1 MKKEE
6 ILKTIKAV
14 KEASKKRNF
23 KQSFDLA
30 INLKFFDPKKNSIE
44 NFITLP
50 MNRGKKLKICAIVDK
65 DLSVNAKTVFDHVIL
80 KDDFA
85 DWQGNN
91 KKLKKMAVD
100 YDFFVAQANIM
111 PQIATVFGKALG
123 PRGKMPNPKSGA
135 IVPPNLTALKPVY
148 EKLQNTVKVATKNEA
163 VVKCSVGMEDSKDED
178 IADNVTAVYN
188 NLIPMLPQEEA
199 SIKSVVLKLTMG
211 KPFKINAGSKG

>member
-23 KQSFDLA
+23 KQSFDLV

-44 NFITLP
+44 NLITLP
-50 MNRGKKLKICAIVDK
+50 RN
-65 DLSVNAKTVFDHVIL
+65 
-80 KDDFA
+80 
-85 DWQGNN
+85 
-91 KKLKKMAVD
+91 
-100 YDFFVAQANIM
+100 
-111 PQIATVFGKALG
+111 
-123 PRGKMPNPKSGA
+123 RGKMPNPKSGA
-135 IVPPNLTALKPVY
+135 IVPPNLAALKPVY

-163 VVKCSVGMEDSKDED
+163 VVKCCVGMEDSNDED

-188 NLIPMLPQEEA
+188 NIIPMLPQEEA

-211 KPFKINAGSKG
+211 KPFKINAGGKD